1 METIMEMDL
10 LALVLFIVTIV
21 LAFIRKVNIGILAIA
36 VGAIAVRI
44 FGLTDKQLISGISS
58 SMFCTLVGITF
69 LFAVVKSTGALDLLA
84 EKIISATGKKVWLLP
99 IAIYIAGFIVAGVGP
114 CAIPALAIIP
124 AIAVTTALKVGYN
137 PIMLALIGEFGLI
150 AGRMTS
156 VTPEAAV
163 ITSAAATS
171 GIDNVMPAILA
182 CQTIITL
189 VISILV
195 FIYFKGYK
203 LTTTNATVTK
213 PGPFTAKQLIALSG
227 ILLMLVLMIVF
238 KVNIGLAAFISSALL
253 VLFGIAPDGECLKAL
268 PWGTIIMVLGVGV
281 LLTIVDKVGGIKLL
295 SAAISSIMTSNTAI
309 PLMGVSAGLLSLV
322 SSALAVV
329 YPTMMPMCTDIAA
342 QVGGVEPLAL
352 MAAVG
357 AGGSLAGISPMST
370 GGALILAAMG
380 TNVENFTSTQ
390 QAKVFVQL
398 LMAAVAS
405 LVVIIVVSALLF
417 DPIVSLFI

>member
-114 CAIPALAIIP
+114 GAIPALAIIP

-156 VTPEAAV
+156 VTPEAVV

-171 GIDNVMPAILA
+171 GVDNVMPAILA
-182 CQTIITL
+182 CQTVITL

-203 LTTTNATVTK
+203 LTTANATVTK
-213 PGPFTAKQLIALSG
+213 PGPFAAKQLIALSG
-227 ILLMLVLMIVF
+227 ILLMLV
-238 KVNIGLAAFISSALL
+238 AFISSAVL

-398 LMAAVAS
+398 LMAAAAS

>member
-114 CAIPALAIIP
+114 GAIPALAIIP

-195 FIYFKGYK
+195 FIYFKGYQ

-213 PGPFTAKQLIALSG
+213 PGPFAAKQLIALSG

-309 PLMGVSAGLLSLV
+309 PLMGVSAGLL
-322 SSALAVV
+322 V

>member
-1 METIMEMDL
+1 
-10 LALVLFIVTIV
+10 
-21 LAFIRKVNIGILAIA
+21 
-36 VGAIAVRI
+36 
-44 FGLTDKQLISGISS
+44 
-58 SMFCTLVGITF
+58 
-69 LFAVVKSTGALDLLA
+69 
-84 EKIISATGKKVWLLP
+84 
-99 IAIYIAGFIVAGVGP
+99 
-114 CAIPALAIIP
+114 
-124 AIAVTTALKVGYN
+124 
-137 PIMLALIGEFGLI
+137 
-150 AGRMTS
+150 
-156 VTPEAAV
+156 
-163 ITSAAATS
+163 
-171 GIDNVMPAILA
+171 
-182 CQTIITL
+182 
-189 VISILV
+189 
-195 FIYFKGYK
+195 
-203 LTTTNATVTK
+203 
-213 PGPFTAKQLIALSG
+213 
-227 ILLMLVLMIVF
+227 
-238 KVNIGLAAFISSALL
+238 
-253 VLFGIAPDGECLKAL
+253 
-268 PWGTIIMVLGVGV
+268 MVLGVGV

-398 LMAAVAS
+398 LMAAAAS

>member
-1 METIMEMDL
+1 
-10 LALVLFIVTIV
+10 
-21 LAFIRKVNIGILAIA
+21 
-36 VGAIAVRI
+36 
-44 FGLTDKQLISGISS
+44 
-58 SMFCTLVGITF
+58 
-69 LFAVVKSTGALDLLA
+69 
-84 EKIISATGKKVWLLP
+84 
-99 IAIYIAGFIVAGVGP
+99 
-114 CAIPALAIIP
+114 
-124 AIAVTTALKVGYN
+124 
-137 PIMLALIGEFGLI
+137 
-150 AGRMTS
+150 
-156 VTPEAAV
+156 
-163 ITSAAATS
+163 
-171 GIDNVMPAILA
+171 MPAILA

>member
-21 LAFIRKVNIGILAIA
+21 LAFIRKVNIGVLAIA

-114 CAIPALAIIP
+114 GAIPALAIIP

-163 ITSAAATS
+163 ITSAE
-171 GIDNVMPAILA
+171 
-182 CQTIITL
+182 L
-189 VISILV
+189 VQV
-195 FIYFKGYK
+195 
-203 LTTTNATVTK
+203 
-213 PGPFTAKQLIALSG
+213 LI
-227 ILLMLVLMIVF
+227 M
-238 KVNIGLAAFISSALL
+238 
-253 VLFGIAPDGECLKAL
+253 
-268 PWGTIIMVLGVGV
+268 
-281 LLTIVDKVGGIKLL
+281 
-295 SAAISSIMTSNTAI
+295 
-309 PLMGVSAGLLSLV
+309 
-322 SSALAVV
+322 
-329 YPTMMPMCTDIAA
+329 
-342 QVGGVEPLAL
+342 
-352 MAAVG
+352 
-357 AGGSLAGISPMST
+357 
-370 GGALILAAMG
+370 
-380 TNVENFTSTQ
+380 
-390 QAKVFVQL
+390 
-398 LMAAVAS
+398 
-405 LVVIIVVSALLF
+405 
-417 DPIVSLFI
+417 